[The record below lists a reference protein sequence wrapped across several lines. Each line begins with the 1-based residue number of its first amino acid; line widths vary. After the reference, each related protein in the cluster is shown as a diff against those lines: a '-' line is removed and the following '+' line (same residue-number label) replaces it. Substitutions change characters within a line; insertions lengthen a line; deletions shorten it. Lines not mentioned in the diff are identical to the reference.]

1 MELTSLVRAAKGS
14 REQQVKWVTG
24 GHGNLSLLPPCSCQP
39 GWTHGNGKQ
48 VQGQGWRGLEPLW
61 VLTLPGQR
69 DMAGGH
75 RYLRDTA
82 LLTLPYSNRDFLN
95 CKKKHKVQAKTVIN
109 IRANSEEFGQ
119 SRGSAAPT
127 RTSTAS
133 LEVTGSTGGITAPP
147 PTPNLLPAQSHGTR
161 GSAFL
166 PLFLGSSKF
175 FPNHLPTHKTFCAP
189 LICVISLS

>member
-14 REQQVKWVTG
+14 REQQVNWVTG
-24 GHGNLSLLPPCSCQP
+24 GHGNLSLLPPRSCQP
-39 GWTHGNGKQ
+39 GWTQGNGKQ
-48 VQGQGWRGLEPLW
+48 FQGQGWRGLEPLQ

-69 DMAGGH
+69 DRAGGH
-75 RYLRDTA
+75 RSLRDTA
-82 LLTLPYSNRDFLN
+82 LLTPPLQQRGVFLTAKI
-95 CKKKHKVQAKTVIN
+95 KKKKVQAKTVIN

-119 SRGSAAPT
+119 SHQNQQCQPGGDREHRRDHGP
-127 RTSTAS
+127 AS
-133 LEVTGSTGGITAPP
+133 KPR
-147 PTPNLLPAQSHGTR
+147 LLPAQSRGTR

-175 FPNHLPTHKTFCAP
+175 FPNHLPTHKTFCAH